1 MVDGA
6 VFDADHD
13 GDLDIWLVNAA
24 GPNEL
29 LNNDGGGRFR
39 AIGATAG
46 IAGDGRPSSGI
57 AVADLDHDRDTDVI
71 VLKASPPHDVFLNGR
86 VWEYRRDAQAAILAA
101 APASALVAGDLDA
114 DGERGAVYVR
124 HGRDRAMAPRRR
136 RHVARRT
143 RCTRCTAASRLA
155 MADTNGDGALSSSPD
170 HEWRR

>member
-1 MVDGA
+1 MFVSRERDIVDGA
-6 VFDADHD
+6 VLDADHD

-46 IAGDGRPSSGI
+46 IAGDGRPSVGI

-86 VWEYRRDAQAAILAA
+86 VWEYRRDAQAANLAA
-101 APASALVAGDLDA
+101 APVAALVAGDFDA
-114 DGERGAVYVR
+114 DGDVELYTSGTGGIERWRRDATGTWRAEPLVR
-124 HGRDRAMAPRRR
+124 PAPSRRVAAGDCRHQRRR
-136 RHVARRT
+136 
-143 RCTRCTAASRLA
+143 L
-155 MADTNGDGALSSSPD
+155 M
-170 HEWRR
+170 